1 MAPPTAPRTS
11 EFGLKEMTVAEKI
24 ELMEKLW
31 EELSLKRLLS
41 LNGR

>member
-11 EFGLKEMTVAEKI
+11 DSGLKEMTVAEKI

-31 EELSLKRLLS
+31 EVLGLKDS
-41 LNGR
+41 SH